1 MLSFLP
7 LKNNSVTIGL
17 TFLLAFISAIIS
29 SNTVNTYFLLNYSLL
44 NFYRHHQL
52 FMRNQEMPL
61 DPSLS

>member
-17 TFLLAFISAIIS
+17 TFLLAFIAAIIS